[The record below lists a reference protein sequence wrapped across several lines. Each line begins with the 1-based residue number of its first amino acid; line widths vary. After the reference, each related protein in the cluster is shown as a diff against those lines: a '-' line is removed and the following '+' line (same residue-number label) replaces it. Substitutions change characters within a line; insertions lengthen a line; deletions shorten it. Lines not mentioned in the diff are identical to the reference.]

1 MKHPD
6 KKVLG
11 QFLDGHFHDGQLPK
25 EISRRQFVE
34 GQFLER
40 AFLLTDIFSDR
51 QFLEWH
57 FPKRKILWGTFTRI
71 ILYVLREYKDDWYE
85 LSTK

>member
-6 KKVLG
+6 KELLG
-11 QFLDGHFHDGQLPK
+11 QFPDGHFHDGQLPK
-25 EISRRQFVE
+25 EISRRQFLE

-51 QFLEWH
+51 QFLNDISPNGKFSEGH
-57 FPKRKILWGTFTRI
+57 LPESLCMFCGN
-71 ILYVLREYKDDWYE
+71 
-85 LSTK
+85 TKMTDMN